1 MSYPVK
7 HAISLIIVLS
17 LLWLGLSGHFDA
29 LLLSLGFV
37 SVLLIVAVTLRM
49 DAIDREIYPVHV
61 PRKLLRFWLFLGV
74 EVIKSNID
82 VLKRIFTPGKSISP
96 QFFELPIKLKSNLSR
111 VIYANAITLTPGTV
125 SVKVDTEKESIIIHS
140 LSIESAEDLCSGRL
154 ASAVPE
160 IEKLYPE
167 DKAIVDG
174 EPGGKE
180 PGDKEMTR

>member
-1 MSYPVK
+1 MTGHKKLVITIKEGMSYPVK

-17 LLWLGLSGHFDA
+17 LLWLGLSGHYDA

-37 SVLLIVAVTLRM
+37 SVLLIVAITLRM

-61 PRKLLRFWLFLGV
+61 PAKLLRFWLFLGV

-125 SVKVDTEKESIIIHS
+125 SVKVDTKKESIMIHS
-140 LSIESAEDLCSGRL
+140 LSIESAKDLCSGRM

-160 IEKLYPE
+160 NEELY
-167 DKAIVDG
+167 
-174 EPGGKE
+174 
-180 PGDKEMTR
+180 PGDKEISR

>member
-7 HAISLIIVLS
+7 HAISLIILLS

-37 SVLLIVAVTLRM
+37 SVLVIVAVTLRM
-49 DAIDREIYPVHV
+49 DAIDLEIYPVHV

-96 QFFELPIKLKSNLSR
+96 QFFELPIRLKSNLSR

-125 SVKVDTEKESIIIHS
+125 SVKVDTRKESIMVHS
-140 LSIESAEDLCSGRL
+140 LSIESAEDLCSGRM

-167 DKAIVDG
+167 DKAIVD
-174 EPGGKE
+174 KE
-180 PGDKEMTR
+180 PGNKEMGQ

>member
-1 MSYPVK
+1 MTGHKQLVITIKEAMSYPVK

-17 LLWLGLSGHFDA
+17 FLWLGLSGHFDA
-29 LLLSLGFV
+29 MLLSLGFV

-61 PRKLLRFWLFLGV
+61 PAKLLRFWLFLGV

-96 QFFELPIKLKSNLSR
+96 QFFELPIRLKSNLSR

-125 SVKVDTEKESIIIHS
+125 SVKVDTEKESIVVHS
-140 LSIESAEDLCSGRL
+140 LSIESAEDLCSGRM

-160 IEKLYPE
+160 NEELY
-167 DKAIVDG
+167 
-174 EPGGKE
+174 
-180 PGDKEMTR
+180 PGDKEISR

>member
-61 PRKLLRFWLFLGV
+61 PVKLWRFWFFLGI

-82 VLKRIFTPGKSISP
+82 VLKRIFTPGKNISP

-125 SVKVDTEKESIIIHS
+125 SVKVDTKKESIMIHS
-140 LSIESAEDLCSGRL
+140 LSIESAEDLCSGRM

-160 IEKLYPE
+160 NEELYPE
-167 DKAIVDG
+167 DKAIVDRR
-174 EPGGKE
+174 PGDKE
-180 PGDKEMTR
+180 PGDKEMGR

>member
-1 MSYPVK
+1 MTGHKQLVITIKEGMSYPVK

-49 DAIDREIYPVHV
+49 DAIDHEIYPVHI
-61 PRKLLRFWLFLGV
+61 PAKLLRFWFFLGV

-96 QFFELPIKLKSNLSR
+96 QFFELPIRLKSNLSR

-125 SVKVDTEKESIIIHS
+125 SVKIDLNKESIVVHS
-140 LSIESAEDLCSGRL
+140 LSIESAEDLCSGRM
-154 ASAVPE
+154 ARSIPE
-160 IEKLYPE
+160 NEELYPE
-167 DKAIVDG
+167 DKEIA
-174 EPGGKE
+174 
-180 PGDKEMTR
+180 R